1 MKDPLLDKDFLK
13 QLDEQ
18 RTREIYAKV
27 IALDFDENPIE
38 EITGRITQ
46 GSISVN
52 GTSAVRRTCSM
63 TMVASEL
70 NIHNYYWGLNTKF
83 ELKVGVKNTI
93 DLIKYPEIIWFPE
106 GHYVISTFSTSQST
120 NSYTISLQ
128 GKDKMCMLNGDVGGE
143 IGRASCRER
152 V

>member
-46 GSISVN
+46 GSISVKWNFCGSPHMLYDN
-52 GTSAVRRTCSM
+52 GS
-63 TMVASEL
+63 
-70 NIHNYYWGLNTKF
+70 
-83 ELKVGVKNTI
+83 
-93 DLIKYPEIIWFPE
+93 
-106 GHYVISTFSTSQST
+106 
-120 NSYTISLQ
+120 
-128 GKDKMCMLNGDVGGE
+128 
-143 IGRASCRER
+143 
-152 V
+152 

>member
-1 MKDPLLDKDFLK
+1 MKDPLLNKDFLK

-18 RTREIYAKV
+18 STREIYAKV

-83 ELKVGVKNTI
+83 EL
-93 DLIKYPEIIWFPE
+93 
-106 GHYVISTFSTSQST
+106 
-120 NSYTISLQ
+120 
-128 GKDKMCMLNGDVGGE
+128 
-143 IGRASCRER
+143 
-152 V
+152 

>member
-70 NIHNYYWGLNTKF
+70 NIHNYYCILNTNF
-83 ELKVGVKNTI
+83 
-93 DLIKYPEIIWFPE
+93 
-106 GHYVISTFSTSQST
+106 
-120 NSYTISLQ
+120 
-128 GKDKMCMLNGDVGGE
+128 
-143 IGRASCRER
+143 
-152 V
+152 